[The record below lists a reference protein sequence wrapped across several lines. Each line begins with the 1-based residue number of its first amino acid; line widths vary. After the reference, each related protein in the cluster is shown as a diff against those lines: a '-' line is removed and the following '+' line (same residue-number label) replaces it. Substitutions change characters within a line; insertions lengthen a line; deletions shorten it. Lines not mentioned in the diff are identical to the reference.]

1 MLVCVPFLSLPANT
15 HLVGAEVGLKSGSPD
30 LLEFKR
36 PSPSLP
42 SYGVNCS
49 AKF

>member
-1 MLVCVPFLSLPANT
+1 MLVCVPFLFLPAIT

-30 LLEFKR
+30 LEFKL
-36 PSPSLP
+36 PSLYLP
-42 SYGVNCS
+42 SYGVNCL